1 MISDL
6 DIYRSAKLLIDQH
19 GDEAP
24 IHAAMQADA
33 MLDEGDLD
41 GAAVWRR
48 IVAATEELLRTKPRH
63 GAPVH

>member
-6 DIYRSAKLLIDQH
+6 DVYRSAKLLIDQH

-24 IHAAMQADA
+24 IHAAMEADA
-33 MLDEGDLD
+33 MLDKGDLD

-48 IVAATEELLRTKPRH
+48 IVGAINELLEERP
-63 GAPVH
+63 GDGQLVH

>member
-1 MISDL
+1 MIGAL
-6 DIYRSAKLLIDQH
+6 DIYRSARLLVDQH

-33 MLDEGDLD
+33 MLDKGDLD

-48 IVAATEELLRTKPRH
+48 IVEAINELLSTRPSD
-63 GAPVH
+63 GESVH

>member
-1 MISDL
+1 MTSVL
-6 DIYRSAKLLIDQH
+6 DVYRSAKLLIDQH

-33 MLDEGDLD
+33 MLDKGDVD

-48 IVAATEELLRTKPRH
+48 CVGAINELLSTRP
-63 GAPVH
+63 GDGESVH

>member
-6 DIYRSAKLLIDQH
+6 DVYRSAKLLIEQH

-24 IHAAMQADA
+24 IHAAMRADEF
-33 MLDEGDLD
+33 LDKGDLD

-48 IVAATEELLRTKPRH
+48 IVAAVNDLQREEPAVGERRH
-63 GAPVH
+63 